1 MLHKFVITSL
11 IILSFTLSG
20 LSQELELLTPQ
31 VMDMGIVTQD
41 SVVHSVI
48 QFRNSGEL
56 PLKIKRVQTS
66 CGCTAAE
73 LNQLDYQPGESGE
86 IEIQF
91 NTKGFSGV
99 VRKYVTIYLEDG
111 TPSSSRVVLQAN
123 IKTNIEIKPAYLDLQ
138 NIDMK
143 SEENGRSFL
152 VTNNFNEPLVIKE
165 ILTNIENLEISY
177 KQITLNP
184 GASEEITIT
193 YKPMQVGRSDG
204 YIDLK
209 IENPVETVKRIP
221 VFIYVK
227 KSDQG

>member
-99 VRKYVTIYLEDG
+99 VRKYITIYLEDG
-111 TPSSSRVVLQAN
+111 SPSSSRVVLQAN

-138 NIDMK
+138 NIDIK

-152 VTNNFNEPLVIKE
+152 VTNNFNEPLVIRE

-193 YKPMQVGRSDG
+193 YKPMRVGRSDG

>member
-11 IILSFTLSG
+11 IILSFTLNG

-99 VRKYVTIYLEDG
+99 VRKYITIYLEDG
-111 TPSSSRVVLQAN
+111 SPSSSRVVLQAN

-138 NIDMK
+138 NIDIK

-152 VTNNFNEPLVIKE
+152 VTNNFNEPLVIRE

-193 YKPMQVGRSDG
+193 YKPMRVGRSDG

>member
-99 VRKYVTIYLEDG
+99 VRKYITIYLEDG
-111 TPSSSRVVLQAN
+111 SPSSSRVVLQAN

-138 NIDMK
+138 NIDIK

-193 YKPMQVGRSDG
+193 YKPMRVGRSDG

>member
-1 MLHKFVITSL
+1 LG
-11 IILSFTLSG
+11 G
-20 LSQELELLTPQ
+20 LTQELELLTPQ
-31 VMDMGIVTQD
+31 KMDMGIVTQD
-41 SVVHSVI
+41 SIIYTVI
-48 QFRNSGEL
+48 QFKNSGEL
-56 PLKIKRVQTS
+56 PMKISRVQTS

-73 LNQLDYQPGESGE
+73 LNQLDYQPQEAGE
-86 IEIQF
+86 IEVQF

-99 VRKYVTIYLEDG
+99 VRKYVTIYLEKG
-111 TPSSSRVVLQAN
+111 TPSSSRIVLQAN

-138 NIDMK
+138 NIEMK
-143 SEENGRSFL
+143 SEDNDRSFL
-152 VTNNFNEPLVIKE
+152 VTNNFSEPLFIKE
-165 ILTNIENLEISY
+165 ILTNIENLEISS

-184 GASEEITIT
+184 GSSEVITII
-193 YKPMQVGRSDG
+193 YKPIRVGRSDG

>member
-99 VRKYVTIYLEDG
+99 VRKYITIYLEDG
-111 TPSSSRVVLQAN
+111 SPSSSRVVLQAN

-193 YKPMQVGRSDG
+193 YKPMRVGRSDG

>member
-1 MLHKFVITSL
+1 MLHRFVITAL
-11 IILSFTLSG
+11 IILSFILSG
-20 LSQELELLTPQ
+20 LSQELEILSPQ
-31 VMDMGIVTQD
+31 VMDMGIVIQD

-73 LNQLDYQPGESGE
+73 LGKMEYQPGESGE
-86 IEIQF
+86 IEVQF

-111 TPSSSRVVLQAN
+111 TPSSSRIVLQAD

-138 NIDMK
+138 NLDMK
-143 SEENGRSFL
+143 SEENDRSFL
-152 VTNNFNEPLVIKE
+152 VTNNFSEPLVIKE
-165 ILTNIENLEISY
+165 ILTNIENLEISF

-193 YKPMQVGRSDG
+193 YKPLKVGRSDG
-204 YIDLK
+204 YIDIK

-227 KSDQG
+227 RPDQG

>member
-11 IILSFTLSG
+11 IILSFTLCG
-20 LSQELELLTPQ
+20 ISQELELLTPQ

-86 IEIQF
+86 IDIQF

-193 YKPMQVGRSDG
+193 YKPLRVGRSDG

>member
-99 VRKYVTIYLEDG
+99 VRKYITISLEDG
-111 TPSSSRVVLQAN
+111 SPSS
-123 IKTNIEIKPAYLDLQ
+123 
-138 NIDMK
+138 
-143 SEENGRSFL
+143 
-152 VTNNFNEPLVIKE
+152 
-165 ILTNIENLEISY
+165 
-177 KQITLNP
+177 
-184 GASEEITIT
+184 
-193 YKPMQVGRSDG
+193 PM
-204 YIDLK
+204 L
-209 IENPVETVKRIP
+209 
-221 VFIYVK
+221 
-227 KSDQG
+227 